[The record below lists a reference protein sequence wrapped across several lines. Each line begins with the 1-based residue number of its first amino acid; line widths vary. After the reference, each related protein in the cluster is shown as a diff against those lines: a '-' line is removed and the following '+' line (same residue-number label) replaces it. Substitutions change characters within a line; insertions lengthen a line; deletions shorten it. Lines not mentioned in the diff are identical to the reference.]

1 MCKNATKRNNERCL
15 TTSSL
20 SSRTQK
26 PNTEN
31 QTARG
36 SQCAKSQ
43 RSFLSPKSKKEVNHN
58 DKTENPRPAPSRK
71 GSEPKRSL
79 HRNSYRILNAQYRSQ
94 QHRLTVRKQIG
105 KSRKALRINFRRA
118 LRLYNRALQRL
129 KAPQSDNAAGQH
141 SFCRIQWRQQGNS
154 RCRPCSGCIH
164 RPKQACRFA
173 A

>member
-1 MCKNATKRNNERCL
+1 MTA
-15 TTSSL
+15 SSL

-31 QTARG
+31 QTARWPHY
-36 SQCAKSQ
+36 AKSQ
-43 RSFLSPKSKKEVNHN
+43 RPFLSSFSKMEVTKN
-58 DKTENPRPAPSRK
+58 DNPQNPRPAPSRK
-71 GSEPKRSL
+71 GSEAKCSL

-94 QHRLTVRKQIG
+94 QHRSTVRKQIG
-105 KSRKALRINFRRA
+105 KSRKALRMNFRKA

-164 RPKQACRFA
+164 HPKQACRFA